1 MPDPSTFDDFYLATR
16 AQTLRQLTAMTADRD
31 LAADVV
37 QDAYERAWRS
47 WRRVSQLQQPQAWVR
62 TVAWHAAVSQYRRTA
77 VAARF
82 LPLLARRATEGASA
96 PTDDRLDVEAAL
108 RRIGPERRRALVLH
122 DLCGLT
128 VAEVAAETGVAEG
141 TVKSRL
147 SRARAEL
154 AGLLDVKDVEAG
166 HIGSDEPGRQPSSSP
181 AAGPGKRSDE
191 EVLP

>member
-16 AQTLRQLTAMTADRD
+16 AQTLRQLTAMTADRE

-62 TVAWHAAVSQYRRTA
+62 TVAWHRAVSQYRRTA

-82 LPLLARRATEGASA
+82 LPMLAHRATGAASP
-96 PTDDRLDVEAAL
+96 PTDDRLDVEEAL

-128 VAEVAAETGVAEG
+128 VAEVAAETDVAEG

-154 AGLLDVKDVEAG
+154 AGLLEVTVDV
-166 HIGSDEPGRQPSSSP
+166 PGELGGGRGGRP
-181 AAGPGKRSDE
+181 AAAPGAPSQDHEDE
-191 EVLP
+191 EALP

>member
-1 MPDPSTFDDFYLATR
+1 VSDPAAFDDFYLATR
-16 AQTLRQLTAMTADRD
+16 EQTLRQLTAMTADRD

-47 WRRVSQLQQPQAWVR
+47 WKRVGELERPQAWVR
-62 TVAWHAAVSQYRRTA
+62 TVAWHAAVSHFRRA
-77 VAARF
+77 SVAARF
-82 LPLLARRATEGASA
+82 LPMIARRADDAQGAA
-96 PTDDRLDVEAAL
+96 PDVRLDVEAAL
-108 RRIGPERRRALVLH
+108 RRVGPERRRALVLH

-154 AGLLDVKDVEAG
+154 AAL
-166 HIGSDEPGRQPSSSP
+166 IQPAS
-181 AAGPGKRSDE
+181 ASDE
-191 EVLP
+191 EGVWS